1 VQAQLALQLLELAAA
16 LVVRA
21 ASQVVQAVAVRFIL
35 KLTAVVVEAAATKQR
50 LQVAQAQAVV
60 VLVQPVL
67 RRLTL
72 QTLPVQVVA
81 QQVAQRIQARLAARV
96 LAAALLWAAQV
107 VLRVMPAA
115 QPNTAVLAAAALQVE
130 TQLLEMVEVQFM
142 VQVAVAQG
150 AALTVVTLLVT
161 QG

>member
-1 VQAQLALQLLELAAA
+1 
-16 LVVRA
+16 
-21 ASQVVQAVAVRFIL
+21 
-35 KLTAVVVEAAATKQR
+35 
-50 LQVAQAQAVV
+50 
-60 VLVQPVL
+60 
-67 RRLTL
+67 
-72 QTLPVQVVA
+72 
-81 QQVAQRIQARLAARV
+81 
-96 LAAALLWAAQV
+96 

>member
-96 LAAALLWAAQV
+96 LAAALL
-107 VLRVMPAA
+107 
-115 QPNTAVLAAAALQVE
+115 
-130 TQLLEMVEVQFM
+130 
-142 VQVAVAQG
+142 
-150 AALTVVTLLVT
+150 
-161 QG
+161 